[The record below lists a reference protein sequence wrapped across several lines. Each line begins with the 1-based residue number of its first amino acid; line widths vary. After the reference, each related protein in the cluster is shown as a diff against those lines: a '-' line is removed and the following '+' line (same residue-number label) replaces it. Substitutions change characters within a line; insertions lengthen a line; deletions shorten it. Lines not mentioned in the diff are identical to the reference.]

1 MKILKIFGWLSH
13 FLWASML
20 LLTIFFGVL
29 VYSEFTSS
37 HSETWFIELMGK
49 EIQTESRKSYI
60 LTFMLLC
67 FAVYVMYFY
76 AITLFNLCIRK
87 FEKRIFFDESIIKRF
102 KKIGIIFISNYIAV
116 LILGKIFTIHSE
128 KNITSSTDFSTNVL
142 EKLDSPLG
150 SLMIGFFFLV
160 LSQVFKEALKQKR
173 ENELTI

>member
-1 MKILKIFGWLSH
+1 MKTLKIFGWLSH

-20 LLTIFFGVL
+20 ILTIFFGIL
-29 VYSEFTSS
+29 VYSEFTTNY
-37 HSETWFIELMGK
+37 SETWFIEFMGK
-49 EIQTESRKSYI
+49 EIQNDSKKTYL

-67 FAVYVMYFY
+67 LGIYSLYFY
-76 AITLFNLCIRK
+76 AITLFNLCVRK
-87 FEKRIFFDESIIKRF
+87 FEQRIFFDESIIKRF

-116 LILGKIFTIHSE
+116 LIIGKVLTIHSE
-128 KNITSSTDFSTNVL
+128 KIITNSTNFSTSVL

-160 LSQVFKEALKQKR
+160 LSQVFKEALKQKQ